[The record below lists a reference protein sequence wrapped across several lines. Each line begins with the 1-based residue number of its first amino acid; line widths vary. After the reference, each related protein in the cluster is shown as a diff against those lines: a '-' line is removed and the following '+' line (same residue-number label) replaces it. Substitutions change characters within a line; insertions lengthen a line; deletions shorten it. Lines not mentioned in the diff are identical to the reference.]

1 MPTNRI
7 ALIAAAIATAAVL
20 AGCGGGST
28 ATQSAGI
35 ASSTLTTT
43 SSIAPS
49 DSASSTTSSAAT
61 STTASSTASTASTST
76 ASTSQTSSSQSAK
89 STNTPAHA
97 AKHPIAKIAVA
108 SAAFPKGGEIPV
120 RYTCEGG
127 NVSPPLRWG
136 KVPTGTS
143 QLFVLALSLTAGP
156 QGAIRWA
163 VGGIAPSAGG
173 FGSGQLPPGAVVGRS
188 SDGQVGWS
196 GICPVKGRPQA
207 IIVLLYALRHPVA
220 LTPGFQPSAVQ
231 AQLSSDTI
239 GTGVVYGAYKKP

>member
-1 MPTNRI
+1 MRTNRL
-7 ALIAAAIATAAVL
+7 APTLAAIATAAAL

-28 ATQSAGI
+28 ATQSAGVS
-35 ASSTLTTT
+35 SSTLTTT
-43 SSIAPS
+43 SSVAPA
-49 DSASSTTSSAAT
+49 DSASSTTSSAST
-61 STTASSTASTASTST
+61 SSTASSTSSTTS
-76 ASTSQTSSSQSAK
+76 ASQTTSSQSAK
-89 STNTPAHA
+89 PTNTPAHA
-97 AKHPIAKIAVA
+97 AKHPIAKIALA

-136 KVPTGTS
+136 KVPAGTS
-143 QLFVLALSLTAGP
+143 QLFLLALSLTAGP

-163 VGGIAPSAGG
+163 VGGIDPSAGG

-188 SDGQVGWS
+188 SNGQVGWS